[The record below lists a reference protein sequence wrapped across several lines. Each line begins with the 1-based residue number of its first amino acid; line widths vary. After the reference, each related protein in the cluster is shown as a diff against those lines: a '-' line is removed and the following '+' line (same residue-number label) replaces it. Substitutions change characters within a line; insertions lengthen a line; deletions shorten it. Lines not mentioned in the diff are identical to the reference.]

1 MMSGDD
7 EETARLHQMIADL
20 RRQNALLRGMLT
32 DAIDLAG
39 AAIKLDG
46 VADDVGEGASDDDGA
61 WDDDDAGAGE
71 GPIPSFKS
79 LFGRS

>member
-1 MMSGDD
+1 MTSSDD
-7 EETARLHQMIADL
+7 EQMARLHQVIADL

-46 VADDVGEGASDDDGA
+46 VADDLRDGGPDDE
-61 WDDDDAGAGE
+61 GAGE

-79 LFGRS
+79 LFSRS